1 MSPKGENDELFRELL
16 AGLVVSLATIPT
28 SVSYSSIIGLSPLVG
43 IWTSCIVGLVVTVVG
58 GGPGLI
64 AGAAGVIALPMAKLV
79 EAHGT
84 QYMAA
89 AVILSGLMET
99 LFGVFRLGKLASL
112 VTEPVIAGFLNAF
125 ALFLIRSQLKVFR
138 TASGAWL
145 PPALMA
151 PTAGIALLC
160 LGIARW
166 TPSLL
171 RKAQIPASLAAVVG
185 SSLASR
191 ALRLPLKS
199 LADSMGR
206 ALFVGGAA
214 SLPVFQGLPKV
225 PLSLKT
231 LQIVFSTAFGASI
244 IGILETILAERIAC
258 DSYRCRVSV
267 YEQDDPDR
275 TVVGLGLGNMASA
288 LFGGF
293 GGCGLIPNTLLN
305 GSSGG
310 LGYASGFAYSA
321 CLALAVGVF
330 SPLIGAIPMA
340 ALAGLM
346 LNVALGTFE
355 GEETLR
361 ALRLSLTSPQRF
373 LDLLALLTTTV
384 LCFRVDMGLGVL
396 AGVVLAQATPLW
408 ARVTSGFAA
417 PVTAVRTA

>member
-1 MSPKGENDELFRELL
+1 MSPKGERDELFRELL

-28 SVSYSSIIGLSPLVG
+28 SVSYSTIIGLSPLIG
-43 IWTSCIVGLVVTVVG
+43 IWTSAIVGLVVTVVG

-64 AGAAGVIALPMAKLV
+64 AGAAGVIALPMARLV
-79 EAHGT
+79 EARGT

-89 AVILSGLMET
+89 AVMLSGLLET
-99 LFGVFRLGKLASL
+99 LFGVFRLGRVAAY

-125 ALFLIRSQLKVFR
+125 ALFLIKSQLKVFR
-138 TASGAWL
+138 TAAGAWL
-145 PPALMA
+145 PFSALGPAVGVA
-151 PTAGIALLC
+151 ALC
-160 LGIARW
+160 LTATR
-166 TPSLL
+166 LL
-171 RKAQIPASLAAVVG
+171 PVVAKKSPVPASLAAVAG
-185 SSLASR
+185 TSLASV
-191 ALRLPLKS
+191 ALRLPVKS
-199 LADSMGR
+199 LADTMGR

-225 PLSLKT
+225 PLSLET
-231 LQIVFSTAFGASI
+231 LRIVSSTALGAAL

-267 YEQDDPDR
+267 YEADDPDR

-321 CLALAVGVF
+321 CLGLAVVVF
-330 SPLIGAIPMA
+330 SPLIGLIPMA

-346 LNVALGTFE
+346 LNVALSTFE
-355 GEETLR
+355 VEQTLHV
-361 ALRLSLTSPQRF
+361 LRSARSSPQQLLDCLSL
-373 LDLLALLTTTV
+373 LLTTL

-396 AGVVLAQATPLW
+396 AGVLVAQLLPLGTFLRARLAG
-408 ARVTSGFAA
+408 ARTRA
-417 PVTAVRTA
+417 